1 VRPTFFEFSVR
12 TLPAI
17 NYYPIDN
24 SGQDQA
30 YEINKLYSVKINLP
44 VIMSRKLDVIGQFR
58 YKNEQLHLG
67 NRQNSQEREVHFDN
81 IGMSMLFRYKINEQ
95 YYLGG
100 HFGGFFKADKL
111 TFERYSS
118 ILDYNSSFLVGK
130 NIKRGTFGVGALFGN
145 SLGRLR
151 IYPMFLLDYQL
162 AERWKLEMKLPRE
175 VLVRRIV
182 RDDNLYLLAGA
193 EVNGASY
200 FLSEDIY
207 EGQSDLEYRRAA
219 IDLKLGLEKQI
230 YDFLWMGIDLGV
242 TQPLYSALVQSGA
255 PTRNKL
261 FDFKHSVT
269 PYGSISLYLVPPKSL
284 YKKIK

>member
-1 VRPTFFEFSVR
+1 
-12 TLPAI
+12 
-17 NYYPIDN
+17 
-24 SGQDQA
+24 
-30 YEINKLYSVKINLP
+30 
-44 VIMSRKLDVIGQFR
+44 
-58 YKNEQLHLG
+58 
-67 NRQNSQEREVHFDN
+67 
-81 IGMSMLFRYKINEQ
+81 
-95 YYLGG
+95 
-100 HFGGFFKADKL
+100 
-111 TFERYSS
+111 
-118 ILDYNSSFLVGK
+118 
-130 NIKRGTFGVGALFGN
+130 
-145 SLGRLR
+145 
-151 IYPMFLLDYQL
+151 MFLLDYQL